1 MTEKVAPGGP
11 PVGHQAEWEH
21 RWLLPGELL
30 ASRGRPV
37 HRSGRDWV
45 VDVFLFL
52 FALGLYAV
60 LAATADQRDY
70 VPEWI
75 RTLDWPLGALS
86 CLALWWRRRFPM
98 LLALA
103 MAPIGAISAT
113 FMGALTVV
121 ILNLGIRVPWR
132 PALVVL
138 GLNIA
143 ATMPY
148 LVIFSVPN
156 EGGWLA
162 CAFVVAFYLFLFAW
176 GAGIRARRQLVARL
190 HEDADRQRVEH
201 ARRLAD
207 ARRTEREAI
216 AREMHDV
223 LAHRISLLSVH
234 AGALAY
240 RTGPA
245 AGSAVPLS
253 GPEISDSAQL
263 IRDTAHQALEELRA
277 VLTVLRGVAPAAGA
291 AGGGGDPEV
300 GLPRI
305 ADITG
310 LVAEAEEAGQRVT
323 LVRRYDAGLAGTLRG
338 QVQRT
343 VYRVVQE
350 GLTNARKHAPGEAVA
365 VTLEGRPGNGLTVLV
380 RNVLPDGTSPAEIP
394 GAGAGLAGL
403 EERTVLDGGTL
414 RHGADDGAFELHAR
428 LPW

>member
-1 MTEKVAPGGP
+1 MSETVAPGGQP
-11 PVGHQAEWEH
+11 DGRAGWEH

-30 ASRGRPV
+30 AGRRHPID
-37 HRSGRDWV
+37 RSGRDWV
-45 VDVFLFL
+45 VDVLLFL
-52 FALGLYAV
+52 FAAGLWAV
-60 LAATADQRDY
+60 MTATADQRDY
-70 VPEWI
+70 IPEWI
-75 RTLDWPLGALS
+75 RAVDWPLGALS

-103 MAPIGAISAT
+103 MAPIGALSAT
-113 FMGALTVV
+113 FMGALTVA

-132 PALVVL
+132 PALLAL

-143 ATMPY
+143 ATLPY
-148 LVIFSVPN
+148 VVIFSVPN

-162 CAFVVAFYLFLFAW
+162 CAFVLAYYLFFFAW
-176 GAGIRARRQLVARL
+176 GAGMRARRQLVARL
-190 HEDADRQRVEH
+190 HEDAERQRVEH
-201 ARRLAD
+201 ARRLTD

-245 AGSAVPLS
+245 GVAAPLS
-253 GPEISDSAQL
+253 SPEISDSAQL

-277 VLTVLRGVAPAAGA
+277 VLTVLRGGTPATTAGE
-291 AGGGGDPEV
+291 AGRHPTEA

-323 LVRRYDAGLAGTLRG
+323 LVRRYDAALADALRG

-365 VTLEGRPGNGLTVLV
+365 VTLEGRPGDGLTVLV
-380 RNVLPDGTSPAEIP
+380 RNALPDGTTPAEIP

-403 EERTVLDGGTL
+403 EERAVLDGGTL
-414 RHGADDGAFELHAR
+414 RHGADGGAFELHAR